1 VATTGRWVIEPAT
14 ERLRSA
20 LGSGWRPRL
29 DWRIVP
35 FIVGLAMLAVT
46 LSVPQPLYDAR
57 AYWLAD
63 SAQPYL
69 NSGGGEP
76 NAYLYSPAFLQLISP
91 LRALPW
97 EWFGFAWLVM
107 TAATLVLLTRHW
119 LPIALLIPITGLEL
133 AVGNIHFL
141 LSAAV
146 VASIRYPAAWSFVLL
161 TKVTPGVGLIWYAVR
176 REWRHLTIAIV
187 ATSLVLAVSF
197 ALAPEQWPAWIGSLG
212 KNAHGN
218 LDFPLFPIP
227 LLPRLGLAAA
237 LIAWGA
243 RSNHRWTL
251 LVGTTLALPILWP
264 ANLAMLA
271 GLPLVLDRAGIST
284 AQPVVRTEPPGPILG
299 GPVVV

>member
-1 VATTGRWVIEPAT
+1 VFETRRLVIASGF
-14 ERLRSA
+14 ERLSSKLPER
-20 LGSGWRPRL
+20 WRRTL

-35 FIVGLAMLAVT
+35 FAVGLAMLAVILAT
-46 LSVPQPLYDAR
+46 PQPLFDAR

-76 NAYLYSPAFLQLISP
+76 NAYLYSPAFLQLIST

-97 EWFGFAWLVM
+97 EWFGLAWLAI
-107 TAATLVLLTRHW
+107 TAASLVLLTRHW

-146 VASIRYPAAWSFVLL
+146 VASVRYPAAWSFILL
-161 TKVTPGVGLIWYAVR
+161 TKVTPGVGLIWYVMR
-176 REWRHLTIAIV
+176 REWRNLAIALG
-187 ATSLVLAVSF
+187 ATALVVAVSF
-197 ALAPEQWPAWIGSLG
+197 ALAPAQWPAWIGSLG
-212 KNAHGN
+212 RNAHGN
-218 LDFPLFPIP
+218 LDFPLFPVP

-243 RSNHRWTL
+243 RSNRRWTL
-251 LVGTTLALPILWP
+251 LVGATLALPILWP

-271 GLPLVLDRAGIST
+271 GLPLLINRAGVTRSD
-284 AQPVVRTEPPGPILG
+284 PVVDPAPSGPPVQGPAVG
-299 GPVVV
+299 